1 MEFSRR
7 QFMVGASVLA
17 ASPAILGDA
26 KKVFKVGLVG
36 CGGRGCQWRGG
47 VCGQMVDGKW
57 RGGGAIHDISMA
69 AERLGCKV
77 QLVAAA
83 DFDRQHAVD
92 VCRRYGVD
100 EKMAFGGADG
110 YKNVIATDCDIVLL
124 CTPPI
129 FRARHAAACVA
140 AGKHIFAEKPIAT
153 DPRGIREFLKT
164 VADAK
169 AKNLSILSGTL
180 HRHSNRFLKQIGPIR
195 TGAIGKIMA
204 GRVYRCHGS
213 MWVRPRRPEDTNAS
227 YLANNWYHF
236 WEMSGDQVTEQAIH
250 EVDLANWFIGR
261 TPISAFGMGARW
273 RRPAGIGDIYDE
285 IAIDYD
291 YGDEL
296 HVSTFGRHMDGCA
309 NPFGTRLVGTEGE
322 ISVGG
327 KIKRFDGRRVE
338 EDKSAI
344 AGRDDNGLIMEHADF
359 LSGLLSGKLVNEG
372 EQVAMSTATCVMGT
386 LAAYSGRQVKMTDIL
401 SNEKSEFFN
410 GWNSAF
416 TAKTFEETNEVPL
429 PKEGFGIVPGKESI

>member
-7 QFMVGASVLA
+7 QFMVGAGALA
-17 ASPAILGDA
+17 AAPAVLGDA

-36 CGGRGCQWRGG
+36 CGGRGCWWAGG
-47 VCGQMVDGKW
+47 KCD
-57 RGGGAIHDISMA
+57 GGAIRDISQA
-69 AERLGCKV
+69 AERLGCRV

-83 DFDRQHAVD
+83 DFDRSKAVD
-92 VCRRYGVD
+92 VCRKYGVD

-153 DPRGIREFLKT
+153 DPRGIRDFLKV

-169 AKNLSILSGTL
+169 AKNISILSGTL
-180 HRHSNRFLKQIGPIR
+180 HRHSNRFLKQIGPVR
-195 TGAIGKIMA
+195 NGVIGKIMA
-204 GRVYRCHGS
+204 GRVYRCHGAI
-213 MWVRPRRPEDTNAS
+213 WVRPRRETDTNAS

-236 WEMSGDQVTEQAIH
+236 WEMGGDQVTEQAIH

-261 TPISAFGMGARW
+261 APISALGMGARW

-291 YGDEL
+291 YGEEL
-296 HVSTFGRHMDGCA
+296 HVSTFGRHMEGCA

-322 ISVGG
+322 ISVGSR
-327 KIKRFDGRRVE
+327 IKRFDGKPVE
-338 EDKSAI
+338 EDLKAI
-344 AGRDDNGLIMEHADF
+344 EGRHDNGLIMEHADF
-359 LSGLLSGKLVNEG
+359 LSGLLSGNLINEG
-372 EQVAMSTATCVMGT
+372 EQVAMSTATCVIGT
-386 LAAYSGRQVKMTDIL
+386 LAAYSGRQVRMKDIL
-401 SNEKSEFFN
+401 ENEKSEFFN

-416 TAKTFEETNEVPL
+416 TAQTFEETNDVPL
-429 PKEGFGIVPGKESI
+429 PREGFGIVPGKA

>member
-7 QFMVGASVLA
+7 HFMAGAGALA
-17 ASPAILGDA
+17 AAPAVLGDA
-26 KKVFKVGLVG
+26 QKVFKVGLVG

-69 AERLGCKV
+69 AARLGCRV

-110 YKNVIATDCDIVLL
+110 YKHVIATDCDIVLL

-140 AGKHIFAEKPIAT
+140 AGKHIFAEKPVAT
-153 DPRGIREFLKT
+153 DPRGIRDFLKV

-180 HRHSNRFLKQIGPIR
+180 HRHSNRFLKQIGPVR
-195 TGAIGKIMA
+195 NGAIGKIMA

-213 MWVRPRRPEDTNAS
+213 MWVRPRRPQDTNAS

-261 TPISAFGMGARW
+261 APESAFGMGARW

-291 YGDEL
+291 YGNDL
-296 HVSTFGRHMDGCA
+296 HVSTFGRHRDGCA

-327 KIKRFDGRRVE
+327 RIRRFDGKPVA
-338 EDKSAI
+338 EDLQAI
-344 AGRDDNGLIMEHADF
+344 AGRDDNGLVMEHADF
-359 LSGLLSGKLVNEG
+359 LSGLLSGNLVNEG
-372 EQVAMSTATCVMGT
+372 EQVAMSTATCIMGT
-386 LAAYSGRQVKMTDIL
+386 LAAYSGRQVRMKDL
-401 SNEKSEFFN
+401 LANEKSEFYN
-410 GWNSAF
+410 GWNTAF
-416 TAKTFEETNEVPL
+416 TAQTFEETDDVPL
-429 PKEGFGIVPGKESI
+429 PKEGVGVVPGKEPA